1 MKLFFCRI
9 CSNKIEKIINYV
21 NCNSYCRVCD
31 NFDKYGKVLYIC
43 DCWMNW
49 LKSVKVIEL
58 DKCL

>member
-1 MKLFFCRI
+1 MI
-9 CSNKIEKIINYV
+9 GNKIEKIINYV